1 MPDRHAVV
9 VPILGDVACYAV
21 VIAWHKEPGEWVE
34 KGDLLVTVET
44 RKAAHD
50 LEADGSGY
58 LVPLVEVGKPV
69 KTGVTVAVLTSETE
83 GEEAVRSW
91 LAKSA

>member
-1 MPDRHAVV
+1 MPDRHVV
-9 VPILGDVACYAV
+9 LVPILGSIATYAI

-50 LEADGSGY
+50 IEADRSGY

-69 KTGVTVAVLTSETE
+69 RTGVAVAVLSSEKE
-83 GEEAVRSW
+83 GEAAVRSW